1 MNSHDVNTCKYQS
14 TSSAY
19 HNGTLPWLKMD
30 HFARLVLL
38 SGLQSAPNMALAQS
52 LMPDLEDSPA
62 PGGGPMGRR
71 KFHISKELMFFFDG
85 LPACPFFVSGALDTY
100 P

>member
-1 MNSHDVNTCKYQS
+1 
-14 TSSAY
+14 
-19 HNGTLPWLKMD
+19 MD

>member
-1 MNSHDVNTCKYQS
+1 
-14 TSSAY
+14 
-19 HNGTLPWLKMD
+19 MD

-62 PGGGPMGRR
+62 PGGGSDGPAKIPPFFLMVCQFALFCLRGLG
-71 KFHISKELMFFFDG
+71 HISMN
-85 LPACPFFVSGALDTY
+85 P
-100 P
+100 